1 MTEGDIQDE
10 TEDKCEK
17 SWFWLETGQA
27 NIIDI
32 TKETSWISHDCMGD
46 SARFP
51 VICGC
56 LEKAKFHIVFL

>member
-17 SWFWLETGQA
+17 SRFLPGTGQA

-32 TKETSWISHDCMGD
+32 TKETSWISHDRMGD